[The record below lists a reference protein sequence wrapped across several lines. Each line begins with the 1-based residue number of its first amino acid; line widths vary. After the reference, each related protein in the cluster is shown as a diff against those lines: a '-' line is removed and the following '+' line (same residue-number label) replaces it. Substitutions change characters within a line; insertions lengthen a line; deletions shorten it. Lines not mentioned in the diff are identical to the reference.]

1 MFSTDLNIFNLND
14 VIGQDTIVKTLKN
27 YLNSNNFPSVLYLI
41 GQSGSGKS
49 LIANIVAAT
58 LNCEHPE
65 TINGIVSPCG
75 KCASCK
81 DIQNEFYQ
89 MGVRRYNGGMLNVE
103 GLREIETFI
112 NYSSFM
118 YKNKIIILNEAQMI
132 KELKR
137 LLEIIEQR
145 NDNVYFI
152 FTSTDTE
159 KFKNVVS
166 SKDNADQEKQALRS
180 RGCFL
185 NFKPVNEE
193 VIAKYLFKLLSDI
206 DPEEKVP
213 EIFVSEGIQ
222 AIASNANGN
231 VRLAVNDFHTALN
244 GEVYDEKGIIDLLGY
259 VDEKDYVSL
268 LMDLAYKK
276 ETAVERIMKVE
287 DIYGFFVYAWKVI
300 TDSQLFTLSPI
311 QNRKDYQIRTTQD
324 LIKSGNLNDLG
335 KLFAT
340 INQQLYGVYN
350 TAIVR
355 NVFITFIY
363 NYLSTSSVKT
373 AQDIILKKVRKVKHE

>member
-1 MFSTDLNIFNLND
+1 MFATDLNIFNLND
-14 VIGQDTIVKTLKN
+14 VVGQDTIVKTLKN
-27 YLNSNNFPSVLYLI
+27 YFNSNNFPSVLYLI
-41 GQSGSGKS
+41 GQSGAGKS

-65 TINGIVSPCG
+65 TVNGILSPCG

-185 NFKPVNEE
+185 NFKPVNET
-193 VIAKYLFKLLSDI
+193 VIAKYLFKLLSQL
-206 DPEEKVP
+206 DPEDKVP
-213 EIFVSEGIQ
+213 DIFVEEGIHT
-222 AIASNANGN
+222 IASNANGN

-276 ETAVERIMKVE
+276 ESSVDRILRTE
-287 DIYGFFVYAWKVI
+287 DIFGFFVYAWKVI
-300 TDSQLFTLSPI
+300 TDTQLFTISPI
-311 QNRKDYQIRTTQD
+311 QNRKDYQIKTSQD
-324 LIKSGNLNDLG
+324 LIRSGNLNELG
-335 KLFAT
+335 KLFVH
-340 INQQLYGVYN
+340 INQQLYGTYN
-350 TAIVR
+350 TAIVK
-355 NVFITFIY
+355 NIFISSIFE
-363 NYLSTSSVKT
+363 YLSSRSIKT
-373 AQDIILKKVRKVKHE
+373 PEDIVIKKIKKARHE

>member
-27 YLNSNNFPSVLYLI
+27 YFNSNNFPSVLYLI

-65 TINGIVSPCG
+65 SINGIMSPCG

-193 VIAKYLFKLLSDI
+193 VIAKYLFKLLSDL
-206 DPEEKVP
+206 DPDGKVP
-213 EIFVSEGIQ
+213 DLFIEEGIQ
-222 AIASNANGN
+222 TIAANANGN

-244 GEVYDEKGIIDLLGY
+244 GEVYDEKGLIDLLGY

-268 LMDLAYKK
+268 LMDLAYRK
-276 ETAVERIMKVE
+276 ESVVERLMKIE

-300 TDSQLFTLSPI
+300 SDSQLFTLSPV

-324 LIKSGNLNDLG
+324 LIKSGNLNGLG
-335 KLFAT
+335 QLFSN
-340 INQQLYGVYN
+340 INKNLYGVYN

-355 NVFITFIY
+355 NVFISFIY
-363 NYLSTSSVKT
+363 NYLSTNPVKT
-373 AQDIILKKVRKVKHE
+373 AQDIVLKKVRKVKHE